1 MKIVAAVIGMGIG
14 EKHLKAID
22 GFLGSKVKIICERN
36 KKKLKILRKKYP
48 NKIVTSDENNIF
60 LDKQINLVSLASY
73 DNDHYDQILK
83 CFKFKKILLL
93 KNLCV

>member
-36 KKKLKILRKKYP
+36 KKKIKIIVLDQGKVLQKLDFDEFYEKYGF
-48 NKIVTSDENNIF
+48 I
-60 LDKQINLVSLASY
+60 Y
-73 DNDHYDQILK
+73 D
-83 CFKFKKILLL
+83 
-93 KNLCV
+93 

>member
-36 KKKLKILRKKYP
+36 KKKLKILRK
-48 NKIVTSDENNIF
+48 NI
-60 LDKQINLVSLASY
+60 QI
-73 DNDHYDQILK
+73 K
-83 CFKFKKILLL
+83 LLHQMRTIYS
-93 KNLCV
+93 

>member
-1 MKIVAAVIGMGIG
+1 MKIIAAVIGMGIG

-48 NKIVTSDENNIF
+48 DKIVMGIF
-60 LDKQINLVSLASY
+60 D
-73 DNDHYDQILK
+73 
-83 CFKFKKILLL
+83 KFKVGFK
-93 KNLCV
+93 KTNKFSVFS